1 MKTYVVLSFFHF
13 VLVYFIFPIISPLPS
28 LNEKRKKKPPL
39 VFIFQKSGKFWSIS
53 LVYFINHK
61 PLIFEEWHI
70 HSNTSLFKRLNFYLQ
85 KKTLYCNFLHILWQV
100 TTYIKRSIF
109 WRGAVQTI
117 VHFLSGCTFKQMLR
131 FFIRK
136 MVLNSTFLFL

>member
-1 MKTYVVLSFFHF
+1 MVYMWWNDLAKFFKICHILEGWKYIYISKF
-13 VLVYFIFPIISPLPS
+13 YENLCSFIFFPFCASILYFPHNKS
-28 LNEKRKKKPPL
+28 LL

-109 WRGAVQTI
+109 WRG
-117 VHFLSGCTFKQMLR
+117 GCPNNCTF
-131 FFIRK
+131 F
-136 MVLNSTFLFL
+136 